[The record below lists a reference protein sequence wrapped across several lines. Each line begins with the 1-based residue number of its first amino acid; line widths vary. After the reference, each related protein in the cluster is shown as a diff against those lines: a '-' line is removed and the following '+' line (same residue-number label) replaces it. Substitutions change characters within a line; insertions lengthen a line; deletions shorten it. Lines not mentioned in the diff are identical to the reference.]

1 MATRESMLGL
11 PWNRDL
17 KPPWKKFRPQY
28 STGTARISCSTAK
41 FMGWVCMEKRSGRGR
56 AGSPKGSICPM
67 DTYSSTAENTAA
79 AISSTFRRFRA
90 AASASSASWAAAGAG
105 CSRCRAAPKPA
116 FSTFAMICSWVHWLS
131 S

>member
-17 KPPWKKFRPQY
+17 KPPWKKFRPKY
-28 STGTARISCSTAK
+28 STGMVRISCSTAK

-56 AGSPKGSICPM
+56 GGSPKGSICPM

-79 AISSTFRRFRA
+79 AISSIFRRFRA
-90 AASASSASWAAAGAG
+90 AVSASSAFWTVAGAG

-116 FSTFAMICSWVHWLS
+116 FSTLATICSWVH
-131 S
+131 

>member
-11 PWNRDL
+11 PWKRDL
-17 KPPWKKFRPQY
+17 RPPWKKFRPQY
-28 STGTARISCSTAK
+28 STAK

-79 AISSTFRRFRA
+79 AISSIFRRFRA
-90 AASASSASWAAAGAG
+90 AVSASSAFWTVAGAG

-116 FSTFAMICSWVHWLS
+116 FSTLATICSWVH
-131 S
+131 